1 MLRILSLTIAL
12 TMTLSAAVR
21 IEKVNYKGWPNSY
34 KITNGEVELVVVG
47 DIGPRIMRYA
57 LVGGQN
63 LFKEYPETLGKSGET
78 TWIIRGGHRLWR
90 APEDQ
95 VLSYGLDNGPVA
107 IEVKGDV
114 LTATGPVEKTTGLQK
129 QIVVK
134 LASTG
139 SGVEVIHRLKN
150 TNRQPLEFAAWAL
163 TVMAPGGVMIT
174 GFPPRGKHPDVLPP
188 TNPLTMWAY
197 TDFSDRRW
205 HFTKKYLTLKQDP
218 KAKEPQK
225 VALFNPETWGAYL
238 LGSDL
243 FVKRYQADP
252 KRQYPDFGCSL
263 ATFTNADMLEV
274 ETLGPLTKVASGAS
288 VEHTERWS
296 LHKNVR
302 IPAWTDAALDKAV
315 LPLVVG
321 K

>member
-1 MLRILSLTIAL
+1 MLRILSLVIAL
-12 TMTLSAAVR
+12 TMTLSATVR

-174 GFPPRGKHPDVLPP
+174 DFPPRGKHPDVLPP

-197 TDFSDRRW
+197 TDFSDSRW